1 MCRFLE
7 TIRCENGVLQNL
19 KYHQTRLDYSQA
31 ILLKSYHSIN
41 LNELIV
47 PKDCEN
53 GLFKCRI
60 IYSES
65 LESLEFLPYMLPKI
79 SSLKLVVNNEIDY
92 SHKFANRSEIQ
103 KLFEKRGLADDILIV
118 KNGLITDTSFA
129 NILFFDGKRWL
140 TPEKPL
146 LKGTQRENLL
156 RQGLIFQADI
166 SPASLSDFSKARLIN
181 AMIRFEDKIDVE
193 TGKIES

>member
-1 MCRFLE
+1 MLAKPF
-7 TIRCENGVLQNL
+7 
-19 KYHQTRLDYSQA
+19 QT
-31 ILLKSYHSIN
+31 IN
-41 LNELIV
+41 LDELIV

-65 LESLEFLPYMLPKI
+65 LQSVEFLPYTLPKI
-79 SSLKLVVNNEIDY
+79 SSLKLVVNNQIDY
-92 SHKFANRSEIQ
+92 SLKFADRSEIQ
-103 KLFEKRGLADDILIV
+103 KMFGKRGLADDVLIV
-118 KNGLITDTSFA
+118 KNGWITDTSFA

-166 SPASLSDFSKARLIN
+166 SPANLPDFSKARLIN
-181 AMIRFEDKIDVE
+181 AMIRFEDEIDVE
-193 TGKIES
+193 IGRIES

>member
-19 KYHQTRLDYSQA
+19 NYHQSRLDSSQA
-31 ILLKSYHSIN
+31 ILLKSYRSIN
-41 LNELIV
+41 LNGLIV
-47 PKDCEN
+47 PKNCEN

-60 IYSES
+60 IYAES
-65 LESLEFLPYMLPKI
+65 LQSVEFLPYTLPKI
-79 SSLKLVVNNEIDY
+79 SSLKLVVNNQIDY

-103 KLFEKRGLADDILIV
+103 KMFDKRGLSDDILIL
-118 KNGLITDTSFA
+118 KNGWITDTSFA
-129 NILFFDGKRWL
+129 NILFFDGKRWF

-156 RQGLIFQADI
+156 RQGLIFQANI
-166 SPASLSDFSKARLIN
+166 SPDSVPDFSKARLIN
-181 AMIRFEDKIDVE
+181 AMIRFEDEIDVE
-193 TGKIES
+193 TGRIES